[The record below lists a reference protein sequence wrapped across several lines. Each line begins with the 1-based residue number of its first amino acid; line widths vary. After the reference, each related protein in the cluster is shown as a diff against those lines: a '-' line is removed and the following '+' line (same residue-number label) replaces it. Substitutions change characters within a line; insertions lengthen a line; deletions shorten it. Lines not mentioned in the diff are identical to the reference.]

1 MASKEEIDVLIV
13 DDDAS
18 IRSLLC
24 VAISRLG
31 LNCNT
36 AVDGED
42 ALEKMTTTD
51 YAVILLD
58 LMMPRID
65 GREFVARL
73 NELERATSHRPVIVM
88 MTAFPAS
95 HRLPVPDERVHLVV
109 QKPFDVIALSELV
122 YDSVKASRRRTSA
135 GSFTGLPHRASPA
148 TDSTFVGMAPR
159 R

>member
-1 MASKEEIDVLIV
+1 MDSKEEVDVLIV

-31 LNCNT
+31 LHCHT

-42 ALEKMTTTD
+42 ALEKVTSSE

-73 NELERATSHRPVIVM
+73 CEFEKTTSRRPVIVM

-95 HRLPVPDERVHLVV
+95 ERLPVPDTRVHLVV
-109 QKPFDVIALSELV
+109 RKPFDVVALSELV
-122 YDSVKASRRRTSA
+122 SDCVKVSRRRTA
-135 GSFTGLPHRASPA
+135 VGSRSGASHRASPS
-148 TDSTFVGMAPR
+148 TDFSFVGMAPR